1 MDMTLVQYLNG
12 QFSLLQV
19 LDFFCRLAL
28 ACVLGALIG
37 IERSKR
43 FKEAGVRT
51 HIIVCCGAALFM
63 IVSKYG
69 FADLSFAGGAYFNG
83 TRGADP
89 ARVAAQVVSGISFL
103 CAGVI
108 FKNEGLVKGLT
119 TAAGL
124 WFTAG
129 LGLAVGSGMIFLGII
144 ATVLISATQYFMHR
158 YAVGADAYAANR
170 IQFSVKSDTDFHEA
184 LLRQLE
190 QWDAQ
195 VAESKIARR
204 RDGTTD
210 YDLILRRRTEI
221 SYKELKIFM
230 YSHPEILSASNS
242 PIR

>member
-1 MDMTLVQYLNG
+1 MTLVQYLNS
-12 QFSLLQV
+12 QFALTQY
-19 LDFFCRLAL
+19 LDFLGRLLL
-28 ACVLGALIG
+28 ACLCGAAIG
-37 IERSKR
+37 YERTKR
-43 FKEAGVRT
+43 FKEAGIRT
-51 HIIVCCGAALFM
+51 HIIVCCAAALFM
-63 IVSKYG
+63 MVSKYG
-69 FADLSFAGGAYFNG
+69 FADLTAANGANFNG

-108 FKNEGLVKGLT
+108 FKNEGVVKGLT

-144 ATVLISATQYFMHR
+144 ATVLISAIQYFMHR

-230 YSHPEILSASNS
+230 DSHPEILSASNS

>member
-1 MDMTLVQYLNG
+1 MDMTFVQYLNG

-230 YSHPEILSASNS
+230 DSHPEILSASNS